1 LFDFDD
7 QLRTSIY
14 YLQLVADDKKPGRKI
29 AALMRRTDGIASEV
43 VQGVERLDLRYS
55 LVDAAG
61 NAHWLN
67 ADELNRRTAVDG
79 AALRCGQASV
89 VRPCEWKDVDAVEI
103 SMLVNTVDDLPVE
116 TSVDAWDYRYSVDGD
131 RMQKPA
137 AVMPVTGLPAGR
149 MLRRAFR
156 TVVALRELA
165 A

>member
-1 LFDFDD
+1 V
-7 QLRTSIY
+7 RT
-14 YLQLVADDKKPGRKI
+14 
-29 AALMRRTDGIASEV
+29 
-43 VQGVERLDLRYS
+43 
-55 LVDAAG
+55 
-61 NAHWLN
+61 
-67 ADELNRRTAVDG
+67 
-79 AALRCGQASV
+79 
-89 VRPCEWKDVDAVEI
+89 CEWKDVDAVEI